1 MPIYADTDSEYY
13 FRKTSTTKNPTL
25 APKPYTLVRKSRTD
39 VSLSGW
45 KGADG
50 NLSEASF
57 PRSRCRSWHKL
68 SPSTAVMNNALTKF
82 KQSLGDK
89 ASLQADFH
97 ERQGTIDM
105 FVGNGAKELLKFS
118 SAMVR
123 RDKKALMAYAKT
135 YRDRKRL
142 DKASDIPSAWLAV
155 QFGIMPTVGSLQD
168 TIRALTQDPYDR
180 VAGGAST
187 EPHNVRIYSEG
198 KGTAISSLIEQNG
211 EVIVKYGGVI
221 SNVNGNLLLA
231 QDLGLLNPLSSLAE
245 AVPWSWFVDYMV
257 NATDMVS
264 NCEPFFPAGTLS
276 RVYRTVF
283 YKGDYSYK
291 EWRKGSI
298 YQRPIGNGKFE
309 AENADYEFSTTGKI
323 VDMDRVIN
331 PPLNF
336 KFEVNTN
343 GLNVRQFS
351 YAMSAIALTLKGKS

>member
-1 MPIYADTDSEYY
+1 MPVYADTNSEYY
-13 FRKTSTTKNPTL
+13 YRVTSTTKNPTL
-25 APKPYTLVRKSRTD
+25 APKPYRLVRKSRTS
-39 VSLSGW
+39 VQFSGW
-45 KGADG
+45 KGVDG
-50 NLSEASF
+50 SLTEDSF
-57 PRSRCRSWHKL
+57 PRSKCRSWSGL
-68 SPSTAVMNNALTKF
+68 SPSVTAMNNALAKF

-155 QFGIMPTVGSLQD
+155 QFGIMPTVQSLQD
-168 TIRALTQDPYDR
+168 TIRTLTQSPYDR
-180 VAGGAST
+180 VAGGASI
-187 EPHNVRIYSEG
+187 EPHNVRILNEG
-198 KGTAISSLIEQNG
+198 KGPAISSLIEQNG

-221 SNVNGNLLLA
+221 TNVNGNLLLA

-245 AVPWSWFVDYMV
+245 VVPWSWFVDYMV
-257 NATDMVS
+257 NATDMIS
-264 NCEPFFPAGTLS
+264 NCEPFFPAGTLGG
-276 RVYRTVF
+276 VYRTIF

-291 EWRKGSI
+291 EWRNGSV
-298 YQRPIGNGKFE
+298 YQRPIGDGKYE
-309 AENADYEFSTTGKI
+309 AENADYTFNTSGKI
-323 VDMDRVIN
+323 VEMTRTIN
-331 PPLNF
+331 PQLNF
-336 KFEVNTN
+336 KLETNPN

-351 YAMSAIALTLKGKS
+351 YAMSAIALTLKGK

>member
-1 MPIYADTDSEYY
+1 MPVYADTNSEYY
-13 FRKTSTTKNPTL
+13 YRVTSTTKNPTL

-39 VSLSGW
+39 VQLSGW

-50 NLSEASF
+50 TLSEDSF
-57 PRSRCRSWHKL
+57 PRSNCRTWHKL
-68 SPSTAVMNNALTKF
+68 SPSVTTMNKALAKF
-82 KQSLGDK
+82 KESLGDK

-155 QFGIMPTVGSLQD
+155 QFGIKPTIQSLQD
-168 TIRALTQDPYDR
+168 TIGVLTQEPYTR
-180 VAGGAST
+180 VAGGAAI
-187 EPHNVRIYSEG
+187 EPHNVRILKEG
-198 KGTAISSLIEQNG
+198 KGSAISSLIEQNG

-221 SNVNGNLLLA
+221 TNVNGNLLLA
-231 QDLGLLNPLSSLAE
+231 QDLGLLNPLSSMAE
-245 AVPWSWFVDYMV
+245 VVPWSWFVDYMV
-257 NATDMVS
+257 NATEMIS

-276 RVYRTVF
+276 RVYRTIF
-283 YKGDYSYK
+283 YEGDYSYR
-291 EWRKGSI
+291 EWRNGSI
-298 YQRPIGNGKFE
+298 FQRPIGDGKYE
-309 AENADYEFSTTGKI
+309 AENADYSFSTNGKI
-323 VDMDRVIN
+323 VDMSRTVN
-331 PPLNF
+331 PKLNF
-336 KFEVNTN
+336 KFETNPN

-351 YAMSAIALTLKGKS
+351 YAMSAIALTLKGK